1 MSLRDI
7 KTEARAALHEA
18 MKVPAY
24 YIVAPNA
31 SPVEYV
37 ELSVRVHSLFRALG
51 DIQSNQVGL
60 AEREE
65 MVPRLVFLVEEC
77 VPARGAYVMISET
90 EGYRID
96 TVQPR
101 DGLTVTAFVIP
112 LSTSQLSGMPYPEE
126 A

>member
-24 YIVAPNA
+24 YIAAPSG
-31 SPVEYV
+31 SPVDYV
-37 ELSVRVHSLFRALG
+37 EVSVRVHSLFRALG

-65 MVPRLVFLVEEC
+65 MVPRLVFLVEEMI
-77 VPARGAYVMISET
+77 PARGAYVVVSAT

-101 DGLTVTAFVIP
+101 DGLTVTAFVVS
-112 LSTSQLSGMPYPEE
+112 LSVSQLAGMPYPEE
-126 A
+126 V